1 MEGGVTVS
9 GAHPHVQSGLE
20 GVVASVSAVSFVDGI
35 EGRLLYQGYDIHD
48 LATLS
53 TFEEVVY
60 LLWHGDLPTR
70 AQLDALRRELGESRA
85 LPADVLKMVGTLPRS
100 ADPMDVLR
108 TVVSALGL
116 YDPDAH
122 DQTTTFNVRKATRLV
137 AQFPTIIA
145 AYHRFR
151 QERSPVPPRPK
162 QSHAADFLSML
173 LGGKP
178 DPEHVRAMDVA
189 LILQADHELNAST
202 FSARVTAA
210 TLSDIYSATTSAIGT
225 LKGPLHGG
233 ANEGVMKLLQEIG
246 SVAGVE
252 GVVRDMLA
260 RREKIPGF
268 GHRVYRTED
277 PRTRHLRALSQ
288 SLGTKAGDLRWF
300 EMTKKVEEVVTK
312 EKEIHPNVDLYSA
325 SVYASMGIPLDLFT
339 PIFAIS
345 RISGWT
351 AHILE
356 QYADNR
362 LIRPRAEYVGPTRRD
377 YVPLDRR
384 P

>member
-1 MEGGVTVS
+1 MEGGVTAS
-9 GAHPHVQSGLE
+9 GAHPQVQAGLE
-20 GVVASVSAVSFVDGI
+20 GVVASLSSVSFVDGA
-35 EGRLLYQGYDIHD
+35 EGRLLYRGYDIHD
-48 LATLS
+48 LAEGS

-60 LLWHGDLPTR
+60 LLWHGELPVR
-70 AQLDALRRELGESRA
+70 AQLDALRRELGEARA
-85 LPADVLKMVGTLPRS
+85 LPPDVLRMVGALPRS

-116 YDPDAH
+116 YDPDVH
-122 DQTTTFNVRKATRLV
+122 DQTTASNVRKATRLV

-151 QERSPVPPRPK
+151 QGRSPVAPRPELS
-162 QSHAADFLSML
+162 QAADFLAML
-173 LGGKP
+173 VGSPP
-178 DPEHVRAMDVA
+178 DPDHVRALDVA
-189 LILQADHELNAST
+189 LTLQADHELNAST
-202 FSARVTAA
+202 FAGRVTAA

-246 SVAGVE
+246 SIDRVE
-252 GVVRDMLA
+252 GTIRGKLS
-260 RREKIPGF
+260 RKEKIPGF

-277 PRTRHLRALSQ
+277 PRTRHLRALSR
-288 SLGTKAGDLRWF
+288 SLGARAGDLRWF
-300 EMTKKVEEVVTK
+300 EMTKKVEEVVTH
-312 EKEIHPNVDLYSA
+312 EKRIFPNVDLYSA
-325 SVYASMGIPLDLFT
+325 SVYVSMGIPLDLFT
-339 PIFAIS
+339 PIFAVG

-362 LIRPRAEYVGPTRRD
+362 LIRPRAEYVGPMRRE
-377 YVPLDRR
+377 YVPLDLR
-384 P
+384 